1 VDEHRETAGPGERTR
16 RFVRW
21 TLAHG
26 RWLWLAALVAMVPS
40 TVALVRLYLNLT
52 SEIEELL
59 PRNAPSVG
67 ALDELRQ
74 RLPGLSAL
82 GVVVATSGPSEIP
95 AAERLVD
102 DLAARVRAYPP
113 SLVRAV
119 KTGTEAAAE
128 RRFLKAHL
136 PLFVDLDDLVEIRQR
151 VEARRSWDTRNR
163 LGIAFDED
171 DDDKPPLDFS
181 DIEAKYQA
189 RFPGVRLPTAG
200 GSADQTPERSR
211 YTDEQAGVTLLL
223 IEGTESSLGARHAG
237 RLLARVKRDLRD
249 LGGPAHYAPGLRVGY
264 AGNIAVSVEELSALS
279 VDLGKSSVLVV
290 LAVLLVIL
298 LYFRWWAALPLL
310 FLPLTVATVLSFGLV
325 TLPPFRIDRLNSS
338 TGFLGSIVVGNGIN
352 YGIIWLSR
360 YVAARRRAL
369 PLEAALA
376 EAVWGALPGT
386 LVAAVAAA
394 TAYASL
400 TITGFRGFRQFGTIG
415 AVGMIACWAATYL
428 LAPSL
433 CAAVERLIGH
443 GPPPLRSEAADS
455 PRRTARMLDAALER
469 PRVVVA
475 VAGVATLIA
484 SVQLATLN
492 SSHIESDFSKLRR
505 VDTWKSGEGY
515 WGRFMDRI
523 IGGNLSP
530 TVILTDSPA
539 EASAVAVRLRAE
551 IARGEPASSARRVP
565 SREGSGT
572 LPGFPMKD
580 AHPPLGAL
588 VANVRSLDDA
598 VPSDQPAK
606 IAEVARIRRQL
617 TPVVRATMPPD
628 RLDEIDRLLGTDSL
642 NPIGLADLPPS
653 LTAGL
658 RENDGSIGRVVLVF
672 PKLTKRLWQ
681 PATLQGF
688 IARLRAVAA
697 AAAPPGARPGRVAGT
712 LPVSA
717 DITTSLQRDAPRA
730 SLAALLSVAAVV
742 AVIFRASPTG
752 LVVVASLLI
761 GIVWMVGFTFLAR
774 IKVNYANFA
783 AFPITF
789 GIGVDYA
796 VNIMA
801 RFRQE
806 RARRGP
812 DGLPAHPLAAVE
824 RSVLSTG
831 GAVALC
837 SLTTII
843 GYSSLLLAKNRALFL
858 FGAVAVMGEIS
869 CLFAALLALPA
880 VLLVWRRL
888 TARL

>member
-1 VDEHRETAGPGERTR
+1 M
-16 RFVRW
+16 RW
-21 TLAHG
+21 TLARG
-26 RWLWLAALVAMVPS
+26 RWLWLAALLLTVPA
-40 TVALVRLYLNLT
+40 TVALVRLYINLT

-59 PRNAPSVG
+59 PRKAPSVS
-67 ALDELRQ
+67 ALDELRR

-82 GVVVATSGPSEIP
+82 GVVVATSQPSELP

-128 RRFLKAHL
+128 RRFLTAHL
-136 PLFVDLDDLVEIRQR
+136 PLFVDLPDLVEIRHR
-151 VEARRSWDTRNR
+151 IEARRGWDTRNR

-171 DDDKPPLDFS
+171 KPPPLDLS

-200 GSADQTPERSR
+200 GGGAGPGAPERKR
-211 YTDEQAGVTLLL
+211 YTDAQAGVTLLL
-223 IEGTESSLGARHAG
+223 IEGTESSLGAHHAG
-237 RLLARVKRDLRD
+237 RLLARVKQDLRA
-249 LGGPAHYAPGLRVGY
+249 LGGPTHYAPGLRVGF

-279 VDLGKSSVLVV
+279 ADLGKSSVLVV
-290 LAVLLVIL
+290 IAVLLVIL
-298 LYFRWWAALPLL
+298 LYFRWWGALPLL
-310 FLPLTVATVLSFGLV
+310 FVPLAVATVLSFGLV

-360 YVAARRRAL
+360 YVAARRRAV

-386 LVAAVAAA
+386 LVAAIAAA

-415 AVGMIACWAATYL
+415 AVGMLACWAATYL

-433 CAAVERLIGH
+433 CAAVERLTGH
-443 GPPPLRSEAADS
+443 GPPPL
-455 PRRTARMLDAALER
+455 PRDDAPERRPTARLLDAVFRR
-469 PRVVVA
+469 PRAVVA

-492 SSHIESDFSKLRR
+492 SSHLESDFSKLRR
-505 VDTWKSGEGY
+505 RDTWTSGEGY

-530 TVILTDSPA
+530 TVILTDNRA
-539 EASAVAVRLRAE
+539 EATAVAERLRAE
-551 IARGEPASSARRVP
+551 M
-565 SREGSGT
+565 T
-572 LPGFPMKD
+572 
-580 AHPPLGAL
+580 HPPLAAL
-588 VANVRSLDDA
+588 VANVRSFDDA
-598 VPSDQPAK
+598 VPPDQPAK
-606 IAEVARIRRQL
+606 IEEVAAIRRQL
-617 TPVVRATMPPD
+617 TPGVRASLPPE
-628 RLDEIDRLLGTDSL
+628 RLADIDRLLGDAAL
-642 NPIGLADLPPS
+642 APVGLADLPPS

-658 RENDGSIGRVVLVF
+658 RENDGTLGRVVLVF

-681 PATLQGF
+681 PAQLQGF
-688 IARLRAVAA
+688 IAKLREIAA
-697 AAAPPGARPGRVAGT
+697 AAVPPGARPGRVAGT

-717 DITTSLQRDAPRA
+717 DITASLQRDAPRA

-742 AVIFRASPTG
+742 AVIFRGSATG

-761 GIVWMVGFTFLAR
+761 GIVWMIGFTFLGG

-806 RARRGP
+806 RAARPR
-812 DGLPAHPLAAVE
+812 DGLPADPVRVVE

-843 GYSSLLLAKNRALFL
+843 GYSSLLLAKNQALFL
-858 FGAVAVMGEIS
+858 FGAVAVIGEVS

-880 VLLVWRRL
+880 ALLVFKRL

>member
-1 VDEHRETAGPGERTR
+1 
-16 RFVRW
+16 VRW
-21 TLAHG
+21 TLVHG
-26 RWLWLAALVAMVPS
+26 RALWLVALALMAPS
-40 TVALVRLYLNLT
+40 TVALVRLYVNLT
-52 SEIEELL
+52 SEVEELL

-67 ALDELRQ
+67 ALDELRG

-82 GVVVATSGPSEIP
+82 GVVVAASDPSQLA
-95 AAERLVD
+95 AAERLID

-113 SLVRAV
+113 TLVRAV

-128 RRFLKAHL
+128 RRFLRAHL
-136 PLFVDLDDLVEIRQR
+136 PLFVDLDDLVEIRR
-151 VEARRSWDTRNR
+151 RIEARRSWDTRNR
-163 LGIAFDED
+163 LGVAFDED
-171 DDDKPPLDFS
+171 KPPPLDLS

-189 RFPGVRLPTAG
+189 RFPGVRLPTAKDATG
-200 GSADQTPERSR
+200 APSARERNR
-211 YTDEQAGVTLLL
+211 YTDQQAGVTLMV
-223 IEGTESSLGARHAG
+223 IEGTESRLGAHHAG
-237 RLLARVKRDLRD
+237 QLMARVKKDLHA
-249 LGGPAHYAPGLRVGY
+249 LGGPARYGSGLRVGY

-279 VDLGKSSVLVV
+279 GDLGKSSVLVV
-290 LAVLLVIL
+290 IAVLLVIL
-298 LYFRWWAALPLL
+298 LYFRWWGALPLL
-310 FLPLTVATVLSFGLV
+310 FVPLTIATVLSFGLV
-325 TLPPFRIDRLNSS
+325 TLPPLRIDRLNSS

-352 YGIIWLSR
+352 YGIIWLAR

-369 PLEAALA
+369 PLEDALA

-386 LVAAVAAA
+386 LVAAIAAA

-415 AVGMIACWAATYL
+415 AVGMIACWGATYL

-433 CAAVERLIGH
+433 CAAVERFTGR
-443 GPPPLRSEAADS
+443 GPPPLLREDA
-455 PRRTARMLDAALER
+455 PGRQTTARLLAAVFER
-469 PRVVVA
+469 PRVVVG
-475 VAGVATLIA
+475 VASVATLIA
-484 SVQLATLN
+484 FVQLATLN

-505 VDTWKSGEGY
+505 SDTWKSGEGY
-515 WGRFMDRI
+515 WGRFMDRV

-530 TVILTDSPA
+530 TVILTDSTA
-539 EASAVAVRLRAE
+539 EASAVAARLRAE
-551 IARGEPASSARRVP
+551 MTR
-565 SREGSGT
+565 
-572 LPGFPMKD
+572 
-580 AHPPLGAL
+580 PPLDAL

-598 VPSDQPAK
+598 VPPDQPAR
-606 IAEVARIRRQL
+606 IAEVERIRRQL
-617 TPVVRATMPPD
+617 TPAVRASMPPE
-628 RLDEIDRLLGTDSL
+628 RLADIDRLLGTDGL
-642 NPIGLADLPPS
+642 TPIGLADLPPS

-672 PKLTKRLWQ
+672 PRLTKRLWQ
-681 PATLQGF
+681 PASLQFF
-688 IARLRAVAA
+688 IAKLRDVATHAV
-697 AAAPPGARPGRVAGT
+697 PPGSRPGRVAGT

-730 SLAALLSVAAVV
+730 SLAALVSVAAVV
-742 AVIFRASPTG
+742 AVIFRGSPTG
-752 LVVVASLLI
+752 LVVIASLLI
-761 GIVWMVGFTFLAR
+761 GIVWMIGFTFLAG

-806 RARRGP
+806 RARRPP
-812 DGLPAHPLAAVE
+812 DALPADPVLVVE

-843 GYSSLLLAKNRALFL
+843 GYSSLLLAKNQALFL
-858 FGAVAVMGEIS
+858 FGAVAVLGEVS